1 MDVAWYVS
9 ANDKLFGPYSHEQMK
24 SFALERRLSPQSLV
38 RLGAEGSFVPAENHA
53 ALSRLFKPA
62 DTTSSPG
69 ATARPQAAAAAQPT
83 AGIPDGQ
90 MSNFIVIIDFRSGS
104 PRKVE
109 SEMKLLGRSLRLNAQ
124 TWLLQTDKPANT
136 IKNTLAPHL
145 GADDPLVVIDAGRN
159 RLAWHNLGVF
169 EASSARE
176 LWKLPGERY

>member
-24 SFALERRLSPQSLV
+24 SFALQKRLMPQSLV
-38 RLGAEGSFVPAENHA
+38 RMGSEGGFVAAETHA
-53 ALSRLFKPA
+53 ALARLFVA
-62 DTTSSPG
+62 GEGSSSSGPQ
-69 ATARPQAAAAAQPT
+69 RPQAAAPQATTNIA
-83 AGIPDGQ
+83 DGQ
-90 MSNFIVIIDFRSGS
+90 VSNFVVIVDVRSGS
-104 PRKVE
+104 FRKAE
-109 SEMKLLGRSLRLNAQ
+109 SEIKALGRTLRINQQ

-136 IKNTLAPHL
+136 IKNALAPHL

-176 LWKLPGERY
+176 LWKLPGERV